1 MTTHTP
7 VLPGEVLDALQP
19 RPAGV
24 YIDGTLG
31 AGGHSQLILHAAGS
45 GSRLLGLDADP
56 DALAR
61 AAERLASFGERAV
74 LVNSNFA
81 NLGEMAQEYS
91 FIPCDGIL
99 LDLGLSSMQL
109 TDGERGFSF
118 QQDGPLDMRFDP
130 TQPETA
136 ADLLN
141 NLPEQ
146 ELANLIYTYGEE
158 HQSRRIARAIVQAR
172 PLRTT
177 RQLADLIARVTG
189 RGRQGIHPAT
199 RTFQALRIAVNEEL
213 QVLEQVLPQALHCLK
228 PGGRLAVISFHSLED
243 RIVKNFFQQE
253 ARDCIC
259 PPEQPI
265 CTCDHHSTLTIV
277 TRRPI
282 QPTDEE
288 VNRNP
293 RSRSAKLR
301 VAERLPDYLETNLG

>member
-1 MTTHTP
+1 MATHTP

-19 RPAGV
+19 HPGGV
-24 YIDGTLG
+24 YIDGTVG
-31 AGGHSQLILHAAGS
+31 AGGHSQLILHAAGP

-61 AAERLASFGERAV
+61 AGERLASFGERIV
-74 LVNSNFA
+74 LVHSNFA
-81 NLGEMAQEYS
+81 DLFEVAQEYG
-91 FIPCDGIL
+91 FTPCDGIL

-109 TDGERGFSF
+109 SDGGRGFSF

-130 TQPETA
+130 SQPETA

-146 ELANLIYTYGEE
+146 ELANLIYEYGEE

-177 RQLADLIARVTG
+177 RQLADLVARVTG

-199 RTFQALRIAVNEEL
+199 RTFQALRIGVNEEL
-213 QVLEQVLPQALHCLK
+213 QMLEKVLPQALRCLK

-265 CTCDHHSTLTIV
+265 CTCHHHSTLAII
-277 TRRPI
+277 TRRPV
-282 QPTDEE
+282 QSTEE
-288 VNRNP
+288 EISRNP

-301 VAERLPDYLETNLG
+301 LAERLPDFMETDLG